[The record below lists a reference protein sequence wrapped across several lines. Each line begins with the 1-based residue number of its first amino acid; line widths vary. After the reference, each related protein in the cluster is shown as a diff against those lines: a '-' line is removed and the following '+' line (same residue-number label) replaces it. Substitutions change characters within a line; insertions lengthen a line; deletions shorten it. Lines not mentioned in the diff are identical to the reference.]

1 MAITRVPHRRR
12 RTDALAV
19 VLLVVALLT
28 GCDLLTPPSDPA
40 PLRYRD
46 AVFSAVTVTPDLVY
60 GQAVD
65 QAGVDQTLYFDR
77 YEPTGDTAALRPL
90 VIWVHGGYFSG
101 GSRTSA
107 ELVDQATVLGKKG
120 YVGASISYRTS
131 ANGCRVLNAECVTA
145 IQQAT
150 QDAQAAVRFLR
161 NNAETYRIDPNRIA
175 IAGTSAGAITAIN
188 VGVRAPADE
197 TSGTPGV
204 SSSVAA
210 AVSLSGSQFMGTC
223 DAGDAPLLMFHGT
236 EDPILSYQGAVNTQA
251 CLADAGVW
259 AHLVTWEG
267 DGHVPYTAHRA
278 EILDTE
284 TTFLFNALSVRG
296 LL

>member
-1 MAITRVPHRRR
+1 MPSYKN
-12 RTDALAV
+12 
-19 VLLVVALLT
+19 LVFK
-28 GCDLLTPPSDPA
+28 G
-40 PLRYRD
+40 
-46 AVFSAVTVTPDLVY
+46 
-60 GQAVD
+60 G
-65 QAGVDQTLYFDR
+65 GVR
-77 YEPTGDTAALRPL
+77 GIA
-90 VIWVHGGYFSG
+90 
-101 GSRTSA
+101 
-107 ELVDQATVLGKKG
+107 
-120 YVGASISYRTS
+120 YVGALKYLYE
-131 ANGCRVLNAECVTA
+131 NGLTRSLERV
-145 IQQAT
+145 
-150 QDAQAAVRFLR
+150 
-161 NNAETYRIDPNRIA
+161 
-175 IAGTSAGAITAIN
+175 AGTSAGAITAIN